1 MSKHHKDKGSYGC
14 CCECCNPCCD
24 PCCDPCCNPCCS
36 GNNMMGNGGFGGFGG
51 FGGNFLG
58 GTACG
63 LWEAIL
69 FWLIACGAGLLN
81 TNSILIILL
90 FLLYGWSGDCGCGNG
105 FGW

>member
-1 MSKHHKDKGSYGC
+1 MSKHKDKGSC
-14 CCECCNPCCD
+14 CCCQCYD
-24 PCCDPCCNPCCS
+24 PCCCNPCCS
-36 GNNMMGNGGFGGFGG
+36 GNNMMGNNGMNGINGMFGGTG
-51 FGGNFLG
+51 
-58 GTACG
+58 CG
-63 LWEAIL
+63 LWQAII

>member
-1 MSKHHKDKGSYGC
+1 MSKHKDKGSC
-14 CCECCNPCCD
+14 CCCQCYDPCCCNPCC
-24 PCCDPCCNPCCS
+24 PS
-36 GNNMMGNGGFGGFGG
+36 NNMMGNNGINGIFGGTG
-51 FGGNFLG
+51 
-58 GTACG
+58 CG
-63 LWEAIL
+63 LWQAII

>member
-1 MSKHHKDKGSYGC
+1 MSKKHKDDC
-14 CCECCNPCCD
+14 CCNCCCCT
-24 PCCDPCCNPCCS
+24 PCCNDCCCCC
-36 GNNMMGNGGFGGFGG
+36 GNNYYGNYGNYGNGGLFGGFGG
-51 FGGNFLG
+51 FGNGFG
-58 GTACG
+58 CG

-90 FLLYGWSGDCGCGNG
+90 FLLYGWCDGAGCCNGNG